1 MAVFFGGSS
10 PRPSQPQPPISRYAV
25 SNPLRREGG
34 IRLLTFT
41 LPDPLRVLVVRAMRR
56 HPRFDGSIVPFA
68 LQNLYRRR
76 LSDEALANLSQ
87 RSKASLVQTEVEVS
101 RRTIEAPRS
110 DISRGTRNALLI
122 QQGAELRRL
131 YLALA
136 MQIGEAGALA
146 VFQQA
151 LNAMW

>member
-1 MAVFFGGSS
+1 
-10 PRPSQPQPPISRYAV
+10 
-25 SNPLRREGG
+25 LRREEG

-56 HPRFDGSIVPFA
+56 PPRFDGSIVPFA

-76 LSDEALANLSQ
+76 LSDEELANFSQ
-87 RSKASLVQTEVEVS
+87 RGKASLVKTEVEVS

-110 DISRGTRNALLI
+110 EISRGTRNALLM

-131 YLALA
+131 YLALCA
-136 MQIGEAGALA
+136 QIGEAGALA
-146 VFQQA
+146 VFQHA
-151 LNAMW
+151 LFPSQNGL